1 MTESAIAD
9 FHPLLDVLHAI
20 DVGITILELDGTVK
34 LWNGFMSHNSGF
46 APDDAIGQS
55 IFDLFPS
62 IDRPWFERKVKQTCV
77 LKIQA
82 FVTWEQRP
90 YVLMFRNKRPIT
102 GQTEYMYQNAT
113 FIPLSDIRGDITQI
127 ALVIYDATPAAAA
140 RHELE
145 DARSQ
150 LELMG
155 TLDADTLF
163 HDPASFQDI
172 LELERQRSHRNK
184 MPLTVAHFK
193 FTNAQEI
200 IDQNGSEA
208 WSSYMQDIANA
219 LKQGLRTTDIM
230 ARTDVDEL
238 AAILTSTD
246 KEKSRVFAQRVAS
259 TIKHHPTENFEVQ
272 IKAKLHTVP
281 LEMSAHEWWPTL
293 NEHWST

>member
-1 MTESAIAD
+1 MSESALAD

-46 APDDAIGQS
+46 PAEDAIGKS
-55 IFDLFPS
+55 IYDLFPK
-62 IDRPWFERKVKQTCV
+62 IDKPWFERKIKQTCV

-90 YVLMFRNKRPIT
+90 YVLFFRNKRPIT
-102 GQTEYMYQNAT
+102 GQTEFMYQNAT
-113 FIPLSDIRGDITQI
+113 FIPLSDIRGDITQV
-127 ALVIYDATPAAAA
+127 ALVIYDATQAAAA

-145 DARSQ
+145 DAKSQ

-155 TLDADTLF
+155 TLDNDTLF

-172 LELERQRSHRNK
+172 LEVERQRAQRSDL
-184 MPLTVAHFK
+184 PLTVAHFK

-200 IDQNGSEA
+200 IEEHGTDA
-208 WSSYMQDIANA
+208 WAAYMQDIATA

-230 ARTDVDEL
+230 ARPDVDEL
-238 AAILTSTD
+238 AAILVSTD
-246 KEKSRVFAQRVAS
+246 KEKSKVFAQRVAG
-259 TIKHHPTENFEVQ
+259 TIKNYPTTSFGVQ
-272 IKAKLHTVP
+272 LKAKLHSVP
-281 LEMSAHEWWPTL
+281 TDQSAYEWWPTL
-293 NEHWST
+293 HEQWR